1 MISAKEFSAMSKI
14 IPARMTAQLDGDFV
28 VFLIGMRVNKLWKFW
43 KWLPVASAMPR
54 MLIELAKQP
63 ELGLMHARTVFGF
76 PNILVI
82 QYWRS
87 FHQLHAYASDRSL
100 AHLPAWREFNRKIAS
115 NGDVGIW
122 HETYLVNAGAHE
134 SVYNNMP
141 LWGLA
146 AAGGLVAAEGSR
158 KSAKGR
164 LRQSDGTDL
173 AAEQSQ

>member
-1 MISAKEFSAMSKI
+1 MTKL
-14 IPARMTAQLDGDFV
+14 IPARMTAKLDGDFV
-28 VFLIGMRVNKLWKFW
+28 VFLIGMRVNKWWKFW

-54 MLIELAKQP
+54 MLTELAKRP
-63 ELGLMHARTVFGF
+63 ELGLLHARTVFGF

-87 FHQLHAYASDRSL
+87 FELLHAYASDRSL
-100 AHLPAWREFNRKIAS
+100 AHLPAWRDFNRKIAS

-122 HETYLVNAGAHE
+122 HETYLVKDGAHE

-146 AAGGLVAAEGSR
+146 AAGIQVPAEGSR

-164 LRQSDGTDL
+164 LGQADGSDP
-173 AAEQSQ
+173 AVAP